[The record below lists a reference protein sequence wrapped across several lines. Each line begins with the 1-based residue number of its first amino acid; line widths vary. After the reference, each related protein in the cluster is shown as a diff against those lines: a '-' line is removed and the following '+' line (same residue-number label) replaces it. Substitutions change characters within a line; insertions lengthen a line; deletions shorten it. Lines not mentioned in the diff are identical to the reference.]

1 MSAVSPARTGDR
13 SADTNGCGGGTG
25 SSSGTDACSWRT
37 PVCALLGIERPIFGF
52 SHTLEVAAAISLAGG
67 YGVFGVAR
75 ELPERIPELLAR
87 LREAVGGR
95 PFGVDLMLPAGMPE
109 RSDAA
114 AAQAAIPAAHRA
126 FVEDLRRRYAVPP
139 ATRPTFFTETVRS
152 RELFVRQVDAV
163 LASDVDGVATAV
175 GLPPDV
181 VARVREAGK
190 TTLSLVGSPKHAR
203 AALAAGA
210 QVLVAQGYDAGGH
223 TGSIG
228 TMSLVPQVVEV
239 AGGVPVIAAGGIA
252 TGAQVAAG
260 LALGAQGA
268 WLGTAWLGAVE
279 NHTHPIL
286 LAKLVAAGSE
296 DTTITRAHSGKPCRV
311 VRSAWSD
318 AWAAPGAPLP
328 LAMPWQQALTGEL
341 LAAVEEHGIEPL
353 VYEAAGQG
361 VAWLQREETVA
372 AIFARLVS
380 QTDAAMARLAGMA
393 PR

>member
-1 MSAVSPARTGDR
+1 MSAAPSVRTGAPAADR
-13 SADTNGCGGGTG
+13 VGDAS
-25 SSSGTDACSWRT
+25 DACAWRT

-109 RSDAA
+109 RSDTG

-126 FVEDLRRRYAVPP
+126 FVEDLRRRHAVPP

-152 RELFVRQVDAV
+152 RELFARQVDAV

-228 TMSLVPQVVEV
+228 TLSLVPQVVEA

-279 NHTHPIL
+279 NRTHPML
-286 LAKLVAAGSE
+286 LAKLIAAGSE

-311 VRSAWSD
+311 VRSAWSE
-318 AWAAPGAPLP
+318 AWAAPGAPEP

-361 VAWLQREETVA
+361 VAWLQGEETVA
-372 AIFARLVS
+372 AIFARLVA
-380 QTDAAMARLAGMA
+380 QTDAAMRRLAGMA

>member
-1 MSAVSPARTGDR
+1 MSAASSAGSGAPAADHTGGA
-13 SADTNGCGGGTG
+13 SA
-25 SSSGTDACSWRT
+25 ACAWRT
-37 PVCALLGIERPIFGF
+37 PVCTLLGIERPIFGF

-109 RSDAA
+109 RSDPAA
-114 AAQAAIPAAHRA
+114 VQAAIPSAHRA
-126 FVEDLRRRYAVPP
+126 FVEDLRRRHAVPP

-152 RELFVRQVDAV
+152 RELFARQVDAV

-228 TMSLVPQVVEV
+228 TMSLVPQVVEA

-268 WLGTAWLGAVE
+268 WLGTAWLGAIE
-279 NHTHPIL
+279 NRTHPML

-318 AWAAPGAPLP
+318 AWAAPGAPEP

-361 VAWLQREETVA
+361 VAWLQGEETVA